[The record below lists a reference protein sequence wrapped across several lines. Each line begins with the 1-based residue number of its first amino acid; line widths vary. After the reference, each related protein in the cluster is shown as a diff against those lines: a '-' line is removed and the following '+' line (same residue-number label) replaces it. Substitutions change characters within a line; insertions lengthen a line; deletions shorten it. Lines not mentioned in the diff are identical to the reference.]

1 MMNVEIRGGERLMI
15 MKSARKLLY
24 LTILAAIL
32 ALPSVSAALAATPT
46 VNFSVQS
53 IAPVGIWFGGTI
65 LSDGTTRGAGSICHV
80 EDEFGGALGIA
91 EVYQVRGATNLNSW
105 NPNTGTLT
113 LYGIFTNPK
122 TRATL
127 GPIPLVI
134 TGLIEGHNE
143 VTLFGGRHI
152 IEINTIP

>member
-1 MMNVEIRGGERLMI
+1 MI
-15 MKSARKLLY
+15 NMKYVRKLVY
-24 LTILAAIL
+24 LAILATIS
-32 ALPSVSAALAATPT
+32 ALPSVSVAFAAKPS

-53 IAPVGIWFGGTI
+53 IAPIGIWFGGTI
-65 LSDGTTRGAGSICHV
+65 LSDGTIKGSGSICHV
-80 EDEFGGALGIA
+80 EDEFGGLLGIA

-152 IEINTIP
+152 IEVHTIP